1 MAYVRNEWKENDI
14 ITAEKLNNLEEGCD
28 DILEISGL
36 NFTDGLNVKGQQLPE
51 EVFNKLNSNEN
62 LIGNCKELKIL
73 VNLQEGT
80 EQFLYLNRLSFTKM
94 DNSYTVV
101 YGGIM
106 VSSII
111 TSYLTFMPNDNSQ
124 SSITISSTEL
134 PSST

>member
-73 VNLQEGT
+73 VNLQEGA